1 MEALTR
7 FAGNE
12 KVRTARLQGIGAF
25 SDAVL
30 GFYDRDRREYERFPV
45 EDETEVLALLGNL
58 TTMDQDPRVHAH
70 VTLSRRDGS
79 ALGGHLFEGR
89 VGATLELFVLE
100 VPGEV
105 QREVDEE
112 VGLPLMRL

>member
-1 MEALTR
+1 MRA
-7 FAGNE
+7 
-12 KVRTARLQGIGAF
+12 ARLQGIGAF

-30 GFYDRDRREYERFPV
+30 GCYDRDRQDYERIPV
-45 EDETEVLALLGNL
+45 EHEAEVLALLGNL
-58 TTMDQDPRVHAH
+58 TTMDRGPRVHAH

-89 VGATLELFVLE
+89 VGATLEVFVME

-105 QREVDEE
+105 HREVDEE
-112 VGLPLMRL
+112 VGLPLMQL

>member
-1 MEALTR
+1 VEALTR
-7 FAGNE
+7 FAGRE
-12 KVRTARLQGIGAF
+12 AVRTARLQGIGAF

-30 GFYDRDRREYERFPV
+30 GFYDRDRKEYKRIPV

-58 TTMDQDPRVHAH
+58 TTMDQGPRVHAH
-70 VTLSRRDGS
+70 ATLSRRDGS

-89 VGATLELFVLE
+89 VGATLEVFILE

-105 QREVDEE
+105 HREADEE
-112 VGLPLMRL
+112 IGLPLMRL